1 MPNNIKIS
9 QLNIIPS
16 VTTSDDFI
24 PLVDSASLTTYR
36 VSISN
41 FNTWFAQSGS
51 VLSAS
56 WASASKIS
64 GTATASISSS
74 WASSSISSSATLH
87 LIYPNSSTAS
97 FGQTSLSSSWA
108 ISSSNAIRSF
118 AATSASWAS
127 SSISSSYA
135 ATASFTYTSS
145 YVLGV
150 SNFAS
155 SSISSSWASSSISA
169 SYAKSSSWSDTA
181 SYIAGLGGAATD
193 PYPYISKLAFSSSYW
208 DVLNFDTSMNTT
220 YNISYI
226 NGDAYAKAMITQRYP
241 YADNPAHIIEY
252 DTGRGFYTGSRAS
265 FPNIVT
271 PLIPYF
277 YGVALTKPWKS
288 IELFMDYRI
297 NGAPLW
303 YFGGNF
309 YVEFMLDAHTK
320 MIHTY
325 VPGAANYK
333 FQYLGIYAEYA
344 KAGEVAAINLSTLS
358 STGNKVAFFPSFT
371 SATITV

>member
-1 MPNNIKIS
+1 MPTNNIRIS

-24 PLVDSASLTTYR
+24 PLVDSGSLTTYR
-36 VSISN
+36 VTVAN
-41 FNTWFAQSGS
+41 FGGWFSESGS

-135 ATASFTYTSS
+135 TTASFTATASFTLMNFNLSS
-145 YVLGV
+145 
-150 SNFAS
+150 A
-155 SSISSSWASSSISA
+155 SWASSSVSS
-169 SYAKSSSWSDTA
+169 SYANTSSYAGTA
-181 SYIAGLGGAATD
+181 SYVAGLGGSATE
-193 PYPYISKLAFSSSYW
+193 PYPYISKIAFSSSYW
-208 DVLNFDTSMNTT
+208 DVLNIDTTMGSVYGNILNT
-220 YNISYI
+220 
-226 NGDAYAKAMITQRYP
+226 DALVKTFIVSAFPFVR
-241 YADNPAHIIEY
+241 NESHIIEY
-252 DTGRGFYTGSRAS
+252 DTGRGFYTGSRSVYPAVPVS
-265 FPNIVT
+265 
-271 PLIPYF
+271 PYF
-277 YGVALTKPWKS
+277 YGIGLTKPLKS
-288 IELFMDYRI
+288 VELFMDARY
-297 NGAPLW
+297 NGAYLW
-303 YFGGNF
+303 VFGGNF

-325 VPGAANYK
+325 APGATDYK

-344 KAGEVAAINLSTLS
+344 KQGTVAAINLSTLS